1 MEYMLIAAE
10 QSTASYLQYELEN
23 LGRSMPVTVRR
34 EGCTVTAACRGEFA
48 RYFADEVKSL
58 LCRWF
63 DYCAKAAYLKEK
75 LPNPGLNAAVYEAYL
90 QSLTLIRED
99 YRIQERMPLCA
110 QVDVEALYSWYL
122 EEIRGEWD
130 QIAAAAERYSIA
142 DNRMAIRF
150 VRKLRREIHPHM
162 SYVKLTAR
170 ENGYVFTDCAGR
182 QLDFLEPV
190 PPFSMLTDSIWLNA
204 ARVDIENRLTRSL
217 PLLDLV
223 RDVNP
228 DMAVSLVLAQGE

>member
-1 MEYMLIAAE
+1 
-10 QSTASYLQYELEN
+10 
-23 LGRSMPVTVRR
+23 
-34 EGCTVTAACRGEFA
+34 
-48 RYFADEVKSL
+48 
-58 LCRWF
+58 
-63 DYCAKAAYLKEK
+63 
-75 LPNPGLNAAVYEAYL
+75 
-90 QSLTLIRED
+90 
-99 YRIQERMPLCA
+99 
-110 QVDVEALYSWYL
+110 
-122 EEIRGEWD
+122 
-130 QIAAAAERYSIA
+130 
-142 DNRMAIRF
+142 MAIRF